1 MNDVFKL
8 PGSSYKE
15 LQKIIQAYGSGK
27 KGTIVQLDEL
37 SQSSGAPSTVISR
50 NNGFLVQ
57 VKLVT
62 EGKKKSATDLG
73 RKLASAYVNDIDDE
87 VCRIWREIV
96 EADDFLTRMVTTVK
110 IKGEMD
116 RTEYVNH
123 IVYSSGV
130 TSTNNARSGAGTI
143 IEIFKLIGVIEERDG
158 KFTAIK
164 VKKAGETVEVIDSLQ
179 PRNIIEIM
187 DDTSVD
193 NSVNVMSQK
202 NTVGNKDEYIEQP
215 YVCESGKTAKIV
227 IPIDATN
234 DDVYALRDLLEIIMK
249 RKFKMKIDV

>member
-1 MNDVFKL
+1 MSDMFKL

-15 LQKIIQAYGSGK
+15 LQKIIQAYGTSK
-27 KGTIVQLDEL
+27 KGSVVQLDEL

-57 VKLVT
+57 IKLVT

-73 RKLASAYVNDIDDE
+73 RKLASAYVNDIE
-87 VCRIWREIV
+87 EKVCRIWKEIID
-96 EADDFLTRMVTTVK
+96 ANDFLSRMVNTVR

-116 RTEYVNH
+116 KAEYVNH

-130 TSTNNARSGAGTI
+130 TSSNNSRSGAGTI
-143 IEIFKLIGVIEERDG
+143 IEIFKLVGMVEERDG
-158 KFTAIK
+158 KFTVAK
-164 VKKAGETVEVIDSLQ
+164 VKPNEEVQTIDSGQ
-179 PRNIIEIM
+179 VNSTTEQVNSHPIM
-187 DDTSVD
+187 NKNNASNLKNED
-193 NSVNVMSQK
+193 VNK
-202 NTVGNKDEYIEQP
+202 EEYITQP

-227 IPIDATN
+227 IPIDATE

-249 RKFKMKIDV
+249 RKFKMRIDV

>member
-1 MNDVFKL
+1 MSDVFKL

-15 LQKIIQAYGSGK
+15 LQKIIQAYGTSK
-27 KGTIVQLDEL
+27 KGSVVQLDEL

-57 VKLVT
+57 IKLVT

-73 RKLASAYVNDIDDE
+73 RKLASAYVNDIGDE
-87 VCRIWREIV
+87 VRRIWKEIV
-96 EADDFLTRMVTTVK
+96 DANDFLSRMVTTVR

-116 RTEYVNH
+116 KTEYVNH

-130 TSTNNARSGAGTI
+130 TSSNNSRSGAGTI
-143 IEIFKLIGVIEERDG
+143 IEIFKLVGMVEERDG
-158 KFTAIK
+158 KYIATK
-164 VKKAGETVEVIDSLQ
+164 VKPNEEVQTIDSSQ
-179 PRNIIEIM
+179 VNGITEQVSNHPIM
-187 DDTSVD
+187 
-193 NSVNVMSQK
+193 NK
-202 NTVGNKDEYIEQP
+202 NDISNFKNEDISKEEYITQP

-227 IPIDATN
+227 IPIDATE
-234 DDVYALRDLLEIIMK
+234 DDVYALRELLEIIMK

>member
-1 MNDVFKL
+1 MSDIFKL

-15 LQKIIQAYGSGK
+15 LQKIIQAYGTSK
-27 KGTIVQLDEL
+27 KGSVVQLDEL

-57 VKLVT
+57 IKLVT

-73 RKLASAYVNDIDDE
+73 RKLASAYVNDIEEE
-87 VCRIWREIV
+87 VCRIWKEIID
-96 EADDFLTRMVTTVK
+96 ANDFLSRMVNTVR

-116 RTEYVNH
+116 KAEYVNH

-130 TSTNNARSGAGTI
+130 TSSNNSRSGAGTI
-143 IEIFKLIGVIEERDG
+143 IEIFNLVGMVEERDG
-158 KFTAIK
+158 KFTAAK
-164 VKKAGETVEVIDSLQ
+164 VKPNEEVQTIDSGQ
-179 PRNIIEIM
+179 VNSTTEQVNSHPIM
-187 DDTSVD
+187 NKNNASNLKNED
-193 NSVNVMSQK
+193 VNK
-202 NTVGNKDEYIEQP
+202 EEYITQP

-227 IPIDATN
+227 IPIDATE

-249 RKFKMKIDV
+249 RKFKMRIDV